1 MYTMNTRVAELKV
14 TRVYVVAVP
23 VVLFSLLLS
32 WCFTSR
38 ETITLITILGTGCVI
53 QRHYCAYIVLVFS
66 VICSGVSA
74 PDRTSLTAFNSKFVT
89 LKKSHVWR
97 TINGH

>member
-14 TRVYVVAVP
+14 TCVYLVAVP
-23 VVLFSLLLS
+23 VVLFSRLLS
-32 WCFTSR
+32 WCFTST

-53 QRHYCAYIVLVFS
+53 QRHYCAYIIVLVFS

-74 PDRTSLTAFNSKFVT
+74 PDRTCLTTFYSKFVT
-89 LKKSHVWR
+89 QKKSHV
-97 TINGH
+97 